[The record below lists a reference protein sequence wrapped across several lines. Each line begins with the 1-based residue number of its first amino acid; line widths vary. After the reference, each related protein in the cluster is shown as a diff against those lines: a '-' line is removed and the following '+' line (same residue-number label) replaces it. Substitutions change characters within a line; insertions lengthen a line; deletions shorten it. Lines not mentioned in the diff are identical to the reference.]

1 VTSAPTIE
9 QAAAVG
15 GSDQIEIEAP
25 PETVWEVLA
34 TFDDWPSWNP
44 DVKSMSIDGPV
55 APGTEFR
62 WKAGP
67 GTITSTLQHVD
78 RPRLIAWTGRT
89 LGVKAFHIWRLEPR
103 DGKTFVRTEET
114 FDGLIARLFR
124 GRMRKT
130 LAEGLESG
138 LRHLKA
144 EAERRAA

>member
-1 VTSAPTIE
+1 VTSAPTID
-9 QAAAVG
+9 QAAAVS

-25 PETVWEVLA
+25 QETVWEVLA
-34 TFDDWPSWNP
+34 TFEEWPSWNP
-44 DVKSMSIDGPV
+44 DVKSMSIEGPV

-67 GTITSTLQHVD
+67 GTIISTLQHVD
-78 RPRLIAWTGRT
+78 RPRLIAWTGQT
-89 LGVKAFHIWRLEPR
+89 FGVNAFHIWRLEPR
-103 DGKTFVRTEET
+103 DGKTFVHTEET

-124 GRMRKT
+124 GRMRKM

>member
-1 VTSAPTIE
+1 VTSA
-9 QAAAVG
+9 AAVS
-15 GSDQIEIEAP
+15 GSDELLIDAP
-25 PETVWEVLA
+25 PEVVWDVLA
-34 TFDDWPSWNP
+34 TFEDWPSWNP

-55 APGTEFR
+55 APGTQFR

-67 GTITSTLQHVD
+67 GTISSTLQEVD
-78 RPRLIAWTGRT
+78 PPRLIAWSGRT
-89 LGVKAFHIWRLEPR
+89 FGVNAFHVWRLEPR
-103 DGKTFVRTEET
+103 DAQTLVHTEET

-130 LAEGLESG
+130 LTEGLESG

>member
-1 VTSAPTIE
+1 MTSAPTID
-9 QAAAVG
+9 QAAAIS

-25 PETVWEVLA
+25 QETVWEVLA
-34 TFDDWPSWNP
+34 TFEDWPSWNP
-44 DVKSMSIDGPV
+44 DVKSMSIEGPV

-78 RPRLIAWTGRT
+78 RPRVIAWTGRT
-89 LGVKAFHIWRLEPR
+89 FGVNAFHVWRLEPR
-103 DGKTFVRTEET
+103 DGKTFVQTDET

-124 GRMRKT
+124 GRMGKT
-130 LAEGLESG
+130 LAQGLESG